1 MTDPHRVLVV
11 DDDTDIRETII
22 EVLEDAGYQA
32 VGAANGIEA
41 LAQLRAPED
50 SWCVVLLDLMMPQM
64 DGRTFRVEQ
73 LQDPALSPIPVVIVS
88 AMTDVAEAAEELQ
101 VAAHVTKPV
110 PLAKLVQIVDRFCP
124 RDDGSE

>member
-1 MTDPHRVLVV
+1 MTDTHRVLVV

-22 EVLEDAGYQA
+22 EVLEDAGYEA
-32 VGAANGIEA
+32 VGAANGVEA
-41 LAQLRAPED
+41 LAQLRDPDD

-64 DGRTFRVEQ
+64 DGRKFRVEQ

-110 PLAKLVQIVDRFCP
+110 PLEDLVQLVDRFCP
-124 RDDGSE
+124 RA

>member
-1 MTDPHRVLVV
+1 LTDTHRVLVV

-22 EVLEDAGYQA
+22 EVLEDAGYEA
-32 VGAANGIEA
+32 VGAANGVEA
-41 LAQLRAPED
+41 LAQLRDPDD

-64 DGRTFRVEQ
+64 DGRTFRFEQ

-88 AMTDVAEAAEELQ
+88 AMTDVADAAEELQ

-110 PLAKLVQIVDRFCP
+110 PLEDLVQIVDRFCP
-124 RDDGSE
+124 RA